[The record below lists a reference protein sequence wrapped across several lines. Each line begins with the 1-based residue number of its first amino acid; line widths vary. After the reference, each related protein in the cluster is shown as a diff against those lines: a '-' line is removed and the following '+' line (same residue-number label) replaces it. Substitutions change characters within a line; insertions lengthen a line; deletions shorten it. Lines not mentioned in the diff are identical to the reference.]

1 MTNTS
6 IPSRRLSVA
15 LAGLMAVAAATA
27 TIAITGT
34 ADGQASNMAGMH
46 HGAATA
52 QGHGASVTARQ
63 LRFHDAMRKLW
74 EDHITWTRMAIVSF
88 AADAPD
94 LKPTEARLL
103 ANQDDIGNAIT
114 PYYGKAAGHALTKL
128 LKEHIIGAVTLM
140 SAAKSGDSAATAK
153 AKADWYANGNRIA
166 DFLHSANPTAWPKP
180 VMRSMMKAHLDET
193 LDEAVNR
200 LNGHFAA
207 DIRAYDRVH
216 RHILMMAD
224 ALSAGIMRQ
233 FPKRFR

>member
-1 MTNTS
+1 MTSNST
-6 IPSRRLSVA
+6 PSRPLTMA
-15 LAGLMAVAAATA
+15 LAGLIAVGAATA
-27 TIAITGT
+27 AIAISGT
-34 ADGQASNMAGMH
+34 ADGQASGMAGMRH
-46 HGAATA
+46 DAATA
-52 QGHGASVTARQ
+52 QVRGGSVTAKQ

-103 ANQDDIGNAIT
+103 ANQDDIGNAIK
-114 PYYGKAAGHALTKL
+114 PYYGKAAGNALTKL
-128 LKEHIIGAVTLM
+128 LKEHIVGAVTLM
-140 SAAKSGDSAATAK
+140 AAAKSDDSAATAK
-153 AKADWYANGNRIA
+153 AKADWYANGNKIA
-166 DFLHSANPTAWPKP
+166 DFLHGANPTAWPKS

-200 LNGHFAA
+200 LTGHFAV

-216 RHILMMAD
+216 HHILMMAD
-224 ALSAGIMRQ
+224 SLSAGIMRQ